1 VNFELT
7 DEQAMLREAS
17 RSLLRDQSSM
27 EQVRRRL
34 DDGPD
39 VPADVDPTLWR
50 LAAELGWAGIA
61 LPEEYGGSG
70 QGLVELSIVAQE
82 IGRALARGPFL
93 PTVLVGN
100 AVARA
105 GSPELRA
112 EVLPALADGSA
123 SASWAF
129 AEPGAPWTLDGIR
142 MTTTTSGDTIVL
154 DGIKTA
160 VQDADS
166 SRWLVVTA
174 LYEGEPTSFLVDRDT
189 PGLSVRRQHV
199 LDLTRSFYKVRLDG
213 VRVPASRKL
222 DGGPAAIQRLLD
234 VACVLYGAE
243 AIGVMDRMLALTVE
257 YLKVRVQ
264 FGTVIG
270 TFQAVKHKCATMA
283 MLVHGSRAALDYAA
297 MATDAGAPDA
307 SQACCVAASFIS
319 SSVGDVAGEAL
330 QLHGGIGF
338 TWEHDLHL
346 HLRRAKVDGVLY
358 GDAAVHRERLCG
370 LLQRTLAAL

>member
-1 VNFELT
+1 
-7 DEQAMLREAS
+7 MLREAS
-17 RSLLRDQSSM
+17 RSLLRDHASM
-27 EQVRRRL
+27 QQVRQRL

-39 VPADVDPTLWR
+39 VPADVDATLWR
-50 LAAELGWAGIA
+50 LAAELGWVGIA

-70 QGLVELSIVAQE
+70 QGLVELSIVAEE
-82 IGRALARGPFL
+82 IGRALARGGFL
-93 PTVLVGN
+93 PSMLVGN
-100 AVARA
+100 AVTRST
-105 GSPELRA
+105 SPELRA

-123 SASWAF
+123 GASWAF
-129 AEPGAPWTLDGIR
+129 AESGAPWTLGGIQ
-142 MTTTTSGDTIVL
+142 TTATTSGDTVIL

-174 LYEGEPTSFLVDRDT
+174 LHEGEPTSFLVDRDT

-199 LDLTRSFYKVRLDG
+199 LDLTRSFYKVRLEG
-213 VRVPASRKL
+213 VRVPVTRRL
-222 DGGPAAIQRLLD
+222 DGGPAAIQQLLD
-234 VACVLYGAE
+234 DACVLYGAE
-243 AIGVMDRMLALTVE
+243 AVGVMDTMLQLTLD

-264 FGTVIG
+264 FGTTIG

-283 MLVHGSRAALDYAA
+283 MLVHGSRAALDYSA
-297 MATDAGAPDA
+297 MAADAATPDA

-346 HLRRAKVDGVLY
+346 FLRRAKVDGVLY
-358 GDAAVHRERLCG
+358 GDASVHRERLCG
-370 LLQRTLAAL
+370 LLQQTHVPV